1 MFDPRDSLRLWKRR
15 LKHRR
20 KKHARYVAAE
30 RKYTKENRPVLAKR
44 AHRLR
49 RKWSK
54 LVDEAERMV
63 KARSRQVRARLRSDR
78 KYAGARYVTNRINDL
93 AKEHRPGTRVTS
105 RKRPTLLGNIASDHN
120 LFNRTADAID
130 HALVNDHG
138 FKRIVVRDLTNGS
151 VNDIADFG
159 TITVRNPQNGR
170 DYRVQLIA
178 GTHGTGPH
186 HHSGAK
192 LI

>member
-1 MFDPRDSLRLWKRR
+1 MFDPRDSLRLWRRR
-15 LKHRR
+15 LRHRR
-20 KKHARYVAAE
+20 KKHLKWTNLERRYRQE
-30 RKYTKENRPVLAKR
+30 GRPVLAKK
-44 AHRLR
+44 AHAR
-49 RKWSK
+49 RKKWSR

-63 KARSRQVRARLRSDR
+63 ETRDRQVRARLRSDA
-78 KYAGARYVTNRINDL
+78 KYHGARYVTNRINDL